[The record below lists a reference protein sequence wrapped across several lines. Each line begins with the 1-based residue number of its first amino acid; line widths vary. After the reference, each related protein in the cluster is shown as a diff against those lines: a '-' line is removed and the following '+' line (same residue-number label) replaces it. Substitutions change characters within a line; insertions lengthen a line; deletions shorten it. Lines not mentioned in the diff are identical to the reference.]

1 MCAGRS
7 AESVLCLGG
16 NDFIK
21 KKIANTENVQTKT
34 TT

>member
-21 KKIANTENVQTKT
+21 KIVYTENVRTKT